1 MLKLVSSRSVPTS
14 GLNAPELVR
23 GDHAAFAVVH
33 TLPGGSTKTAG
44 DKVAYR

>member
-14 GLNAPELVR
+14 GLNAPELVS
-23 GDHAAFAVVH
+23 GDHAAFALVH
-33 TLPGGSTKTAG
+33 TPPGGSTKTAG